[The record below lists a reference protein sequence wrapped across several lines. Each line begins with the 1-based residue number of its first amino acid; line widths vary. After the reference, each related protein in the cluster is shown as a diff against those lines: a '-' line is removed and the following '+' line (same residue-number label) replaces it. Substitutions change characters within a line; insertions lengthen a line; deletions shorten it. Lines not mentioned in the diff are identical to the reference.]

1 LDDHQE
7 SRRSGVDK
15 PKLKALESAELEKGC
30 QSFIGAQKAPMCIL
44 DIEIRTGN
52 IAVALHTA

>member
-1 LDDHQE
+1 M
-7 SRRSGVDK
+7 DK